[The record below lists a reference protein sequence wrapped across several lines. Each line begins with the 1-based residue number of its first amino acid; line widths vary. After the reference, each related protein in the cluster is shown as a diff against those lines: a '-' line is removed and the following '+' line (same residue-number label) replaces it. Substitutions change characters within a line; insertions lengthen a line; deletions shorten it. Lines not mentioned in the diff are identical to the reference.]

1 MELPRP
7 GDVPGRHRLEPLR
20 AGLPLHPPRPARRR
34 AVVAP
39 LRPGGAG
46 RRRPRRRRPPGE
58 RPGRAPGAR
67 VSETDHEPT
76 LRRLTW
82 RDAAGSAVGTTVAA
96 LLIAFGLPHFLDTS
110 WAQIGTQLGRVR
122 PGTALIMGGLL
133 LAGLFSYTWVL
144 IGSLPGLGHVQ
155 ALKVNAVSATAANLL
170 PLGGAVGV
178 GLLVLMLRSWGFAKR
193 AISSSVLVT
202 GLWNVLARVALPV
215 VGCLV
220 LVAGPIDAPDVVVR
234 GGWVAVVLGTTLVA
248 LTSLVVLSDRVGD
261 ALTALVRPVLSRTG
275 VLGGPRRRVD
285 LLLTDQR
292 RRVAGI
298 VRTGGLMMTVGM
310 AGQFV
315 LLFGLY
321 WYAARVVGLDVP
333 LAELVCA
340 YTFRQFLTVIAV
352 TPGGLGVTEVGTAG
366 LLVLLG
372 GEPGAA
378 SATALLY
385 AIYAHVVVV
394 PFGLAAAAAWWF
406 GPSRPGRSAAQ
417 EPSSLRT

>member
-1 MELPRP
+1 MSEEPR
-7 GDVPGRHRLEPLR
+7 EP
-20 AGLPLHPPRPARRR
+20 A
-34 AVVAP
+34 
-39 LRPGGAG
+39 
-46 RRRPRRRRPPGE
+46 
-58 RPGRAPGAR
+58 
-67 VSETDHEPT
+67 

-82 RDAAGSAVGTTVAA
+82 RDAAGSVAGTTAAA
-96 LLIAFGLPHFLDTS
+96 LLIAVGLPHFLDTS
-110 WAQIGTQLGRVR
+110 WAEIGAQLGRIR
-122 PGTALIMGGLL
+122 PGTAVVMALL
-133 LAGLFSYTWVL
+133 LLGGLFSYTWVL

-178 GLLVLMLRSWGFAKR
+178 GLMVLMLRSWGFARR
-193 AISSSVLVT
+193 ALSSSIAVV
-202 GLWNVLARVALPV
+202 GLWNLLARVALPV

-220 LVAGPIDAPDVVVR
+220 LVAGPIDAPEVVVR
-234 GGWVAVVLGTTLVA
+234 GGWVAVGAGTALVLLA
-248 LTSLVVLSDRVGD
+248 SLLVLSDRVAD
-261 ALTALVRPVLSRTG
+261 ALVDLGRPVLTR
-275 VLGGPRRRVD
+275 VLRRRPGRAPVD
-285 LLLTDQR
+285 QLLTDQR
-292 RRVAGI
+292 RRVADV
-298 VRTGGLMMTVGM
+298 VRTGGVAMTLGM
-310 AGQFV
+310 AGQFL

-340 YTFRQFLTVIAV
+340 YTFRQFLTVVAV

-372 GEPGAA
+372 GDPGAA

-394 PFGLAAAAAWWF
+394 PFGVAALGAWWLS
-406 GPSRPGRSAAQ
+406 PARSGALPAQ

>member
-1 MELPRP
+1 M
-7 GDVPGRHRLEPLR
+7 
-20 AGLPLHPPRPARRR
+20 
-34 AVVAP
+34 
-39 LRPGGAG
+39 
-46 RRRPRRRRPPGE
+46 
-58 RPGRAPGAR
+58 
-67 VSETDHEPT
+67 SETDHEPT

-82 RDAAGSAVGTTVAA
+82 RDAAGSAVGTTVAV